1 MPRLMIFEP
10 TYRRL
15 RAEIDAA
22 APELDLLLM
31 APDGALSLNGAPV
44 SADEAQPDAAW
55 FSQDL
60 FASPGARNFWI
71 ASLKSERLKWAQS
84 SASGYDHPV
93 FADLVRKG
101 ASLTTSHGQ
110 AVGMAEYVIAGVLD
124 HFQRGPARRASQA
137 AGDWARHAFREV
149 NGTTWLI
156 IGYGAIG
163 QGVARTAK
171 ALGATTIGVRRDQSA
186 HENADR
192 IISLGGVAGALPQ
205 ADVVVLSVP
214 LTAETRRLVDAGFL
228 AAMKSGSVLVNVG
241 RGGLVDEPALLA
253 ALDAGRPEHAVL
265 DVFETEPLPA
275 DSPFWSHPRV
285 SLTPHAAGISNG
297 ATARNE
303 VLFIENLRRFAAGQ
317 PLLNEARPEDVLAG
331 REP

>member
-22 APELDLLLM
+22 AADVELLLM
-31 APDGALSLNGAPV
+31 APDGGLSLNGAPV
-44 SADEAQPDAAW
+44 SVDEAQPSAAW

-60 FASPGARNFWI
+60 FASPGARDFWI
-71 ASLKSERLKWAQS
+71 ASLKSHGLKWAQS
-84 SASGYDHPV
+84 SAAGYDHPV

-101 ASLTTSHGQ
+101 AKLTTSHGQ

-137 AGDWARHAFREV
+137 EAAWARHAFREV

-163 QGVARTAK
+163 QGVARTAR
-171 ALGATTIGVRRDQSA
+171 ALGATTVGVRRDQSA
-186 HENADR
+186 HESADR
-192 IISLGGVAGALPQ
+192 IISLAGVPDLLPE

-214 LTAETRRLVDAGFL
+214 LTAETRHLVDAGFL
-228 AAMKSGSVLVNVG
+228 AAMKAGSVLVNVG
-241 RGGLVDEPALLA
+241 RGGLVDEAALLA
-253 ALDAGRPEHAVL
+253 ALEAGKPEHAVL

-275 DSPFWSHPRV
+275 DSPFWRHPRV
-285 SLTPHAAGISNG
+285 ALTPHAAGISNG

-303 VLFIENLRRFAAGQ
+303 ALFIENLRRFAAGE

-331 REP
+331 RES